1 MEIQSNLLQGMQTQ
15 SLLSQGIGQGKAFT
29 MGKAAGKYNESSVSF
44 SPSGIGR
51 AEADAFAKFVVDSI
65 DAAGL
70 RAEDAGADES
80 DLLKQSLADSID
92 YVRENF
98 GDEAATAMIGLV
110 SKGMAGGE
118 ASEEA
123 LGQSLLTVVK
133 FMDRNF
139 GFEGGDKIMAQFNG
153 QLNDSL
159 NRYFENGF
167 EEQFYAVNGPEGT
180 FNALTSAISQTMN
193 SVTEKYGA
201 DAAQTVV
208 DLITKN
214 LEENGIN
221 RTSIAKGLAE
231 ATGYLTGAFGEE
243 AGTFASEILSPEF
256 ASVMDAFYPSN
267 AVASK
272 GVTLDMAV

>member
-1 MEIQSNLLQGMQTQ
+1 MHIQSNLLQGLQPQ
-15 SLLSQGIGQGKAFT
+15 SMFPQGTGRGKAFT
-29 MGKAAGKYNESSVSF
+29 MGRAAGKYGENSLSF
-44 SPSGIGR
+44 RPPGIGQ
-51 AEADAFAKFVVDSI
+51 AEANAFAKSVVDGI

-80 DLLKQSLADSID
+80 AHLKKSLADSID

-98 GDEAATAMIGLV
+98 GAEAATAMVGILA
-110 SKGMAGGE
+110 KGMAGGE
-118 ASEEA
+118 ATEET
-123 LGQSLLTVVK
+123 LGQSLLNVVK

-167 EEQFYAVNGPEGT
+167 EEQFYAVNGPQGT
-180 FNALTSAISQTMN
+180 FNSLTSAIALTMN
-193 SVTEKYGA
+193 SVSEKYGA
-201 DAAQTVV
+201 DAAQAVV

-214 LEENGIN
+214 LEKNGIN
-221 RTSIAKGLAE
+221 RSSITKGLAE
-231 ATGYLTGAFGEE
+231 ATDYLKGAFGEE
-243 AGTFASEILSPEF
+243 AGTFAAETISPEF
-256 ASVMDAFYPSN
+256 ANIMDSLYPSS
-267 AVASK
+267 AVAQK

>member
-1 MEIQSNLLQGMQTQ
+1 MEIQSSLFQSLQTQ
-15 SLLSQGIGQGKAFT
+15 SLFSQGLGRNKAMS
-29 MGKAAGKYNESSVSF
+29 MGRAAGAYGENSF
-44 SPSGIGR
+44 TRPAGLGQ
-51 AEADAFAKFVVDSI
+51 AEANAFAKSLVDGI
-65 DAAGL
+65 DASGL

-80 DLLKQSLADSID
+80 AHLKKSLADSID
-92 YVRENF
+92 YVRDNF
-98 GDEAATAMIGLV
+98 GDEAATAMIGIL

-118 ASEEA
+118 ASEET
-123 LGQSLLTVVK
+123 LGQSLLNVVK

-167 EEQFYAVNGPEGT
+167 EEKFYAVNGPEGT
-180 FNALTSAISQTMN
+180 FNSLSSAITLTMN
-193 SVTEKYGA
+193 SVTEKFGA

-231 ATGYLTGAFGEE
+231 SKEYLESAFGEE
-243 AGTFASEILSPEF
+243 AGTFMSETISPEF
-256 ASVMDAFYPSN
+256 ANIMDSLYPSSVT
-267 AVASK
+267 ADK
-272 GVTLDMAV
+272 GATLDMAV